1 MAIEPVTS
9 QATLLN
15 ALQDMRSQA
24 VAPASN
30 TGFDEARTDKVN
42 FTEVMSS
49 ALNAIDQQQHKS
61 ASLQA
66 AVETGK
72 SDDLVG
78 AMVASQK
85 AGLSFSALVQV
96 RNRLVSGFDEIMRM
110 PV

>member
-1 MAIEPVTS
+1 MIQAINTQSV
-9 QATLLN
+9 LN
-15 ALQDMRSQA
+15 STFNQLR
-24 VAPASN
+24 
-30 TGFDEARTDKVN
+30 DEAASQPSDGVPAEKVS
-42 FTEVMSS
+42 FTAIMES
-49 ALNAIDQQQHKS
+49 AIHSIDSQQHEA
-61 ASLQA
+61 ASKMT
-66 AVETGK
+66 AVEVGK

>member
-1 MAIEPVTS
+1 MIQTINTQSVLTS
-9 QATLLN
+9 TFNQL
-15 ALQDMRSQA
+15 R
-24 VAPASN
+24 
-30 TGFDEARTDKVN
+30 DEAVGRPADGVPTEKVS
-42 FTEVMSS
+42 FTAIMES
-49 ALNAIDQQQHKS
+49 AIHSIDSQQHH
-61 ASLQA
+61 AA
-66 AVETGK
+66 ARMTAVETGK

>member
-1 MAIEPVTS
+1 MAI
-9 QATLLN
+9 QAINTQSVLTGTIDRLRN
-15 ALQDMRSQA
+15 EASIL
-24 VAPASN
+24 PAS
-30 TGFDEARTDKVN
+30 DASADRVN
-42 FTEVMSS
+42 FTQIMHSGIK
-49 ALNAIDQQQHKS
+49 AIDNQQHAAGK
-61 ASLQA
+61 ATA
-66 AVETGK
+66 AVEMGE